1 MFFGKVSA
9 RQAAECRWL
18 AASLFGTLF
27 AVSLAAP
34 ASASVL
40 ITIDKST
47 QQMSVAVD
55 GAQRYFWPVSTG
67 RPGYDTPSGLFK
79 PNRMDADHYSQE
91 WDNAPMPHAI
101 FFNLEATCVLP
112 THRHP
117 TRRRLTARRLT
128 IRRVTGS
135 DDALRKARRE

>member
-1 MFFGKVSA
+1 MPSPQRGEGTNGHCSNPFAIPSVRAPGHLNQTRAKDFLSWGFRTQSGIAMRFGKTSA

-18 AASLFGTLF
+18 AASLGALF

-55 GAQRYFWPVSTG
+55 GVQRYIWPD
-67 RPGYDTPSGLFK
+67 R
-79 PNRMDADHYSQE
+79 A
-91 WDNAPMPHAI
+91 
-101 FFNLEATCVLP
+101 
-112 THRHP
+112 
-117 TRRRLTARRLT
+117 ARQ
-128 IRRVTGS
+128 
-135 DDALRKARRE
+135 